1 MSLQRFFGGPPIWV
15 LVRLVL
21 LSLVIGVILSVLG
34 LHPLDLFD
42 GLARLAR
49 RLWLLGFDAF
59 EDIASY
65 LVLGAMIVIP
75 IWIVIRLFNMAG
87 GRGGD

>member
-1 MSLQRFFGGPPIWV
+1 MSLQRFFGGPPLWV
-15 LVRLVL
+15 LVRLLL

-75 IWIVIRLFNMAG
+75 IWVIIRLFNMAS
-87 GRGGD
+87 GRGD